1 MIEDDASGPAPP
13 PAASRRAGA
22 ALSRVPVVIAALC
35 GVLALCGGAAARP
48 AGAATL
54 TNEDVVRMVMT
65 GTPEKQI
72 LAAIDSRPVDFDLS
86 VEIQQE
92 LRQAGVND
100 RVLEAMR
107 RRQAAMPRAEPSATP
122 VPAAARTGT
131 IRIEF
136 ESDDGGGSPWE
147 RSAIA
152 LEKLPQGAP
161 RRGGVEVGEM
171 TDMALAV
178 LCATADHVPD
188 HWDTRSPLQ
197 GAPRHEMLLFR
208 PGSANAKVKG
218 HEILYLDHQAAYEL
232 QVPEGTHS
240 ILVAAA
246 GKLAGSGTWRLL
258 ESDGARVTV
267 LPGRTTRMVLEA
279 RSRIRGSVMLGFDV
293 DSDWRVLSVEV
304 LEQATQT
311 PAAAAA
317 APTPREEH
325 P

>member
-1 MIEDDASGPAPP
+1 MIEDDRSRPDPSRI
-13 PAASRRAGA
+13 AALRAGA
-22 ALSRVPVVIAALC
+22 APGRVLVAALC
-35 GVLALCGGAAARP
+35 GVVGLCGGAAARP
-48 AGAATL
+48 AGPSPL

-65 GTPEKQI
+65 GTAEKQI
-72 LAAIDSRPVDFDLS
+72 VAAIDSRPVDFDLS
-86 VEIQQE
+86 IEMQQE

-100 RVLEAMR
+100 RILETMR

-131 IRIEF
+131 IRVEF
-136 ESDDGGGSPWE
+136 DPGGGGSPWE

-152 LEKLPQGAP
+152 LEKLPQGVS

-188 HWDTRSPLQ
+188 HWDTRSPLH
-197 GAPRHEMLLFR
+197 GAPRHELLLFR
-208 PGSANAKVKG
+208 PGSATDKAKG
-218 HEILYLDHQAAYEL
+218 HEILYLDHQPAYEV

-240 ILVAAA
+240 IVVAAA
-246 GKLAGSGTWRLL
+246 GKQTGSGTWRLL

-267 LPGRTTRMVLEA
+267 LPGRTTRLVLQA
-279 RSRIRGSVMLGFDV
+279 RSRIRGSTMLGFAV
-293 DSDWRVLSVEV
+293 DSDWKVLSVEV
-304 LEQATQT
+304 LEQGAQT

-317 APTPREEH
+317 PTPQEGR